1 MDILWRII
9 SLGAVAVLYGLL
21 AAGMKKYHIKDTVK
35 RLTKKEK
42 LMLAAG
48 VCFLCL
54 GILMQTA
61 RVPLATGAGVVTGN
75 VYWLADLLM
84 AENVTAVSLAVT
96 VAILVPAVLYQVL
109 FLERLLV
116 KCRFSYCSMG
126 YFLLLYAFHAGMYRN
141 LAVTPG
147 ELLLL
152 LAASALL
159 YYGLEVLGG
168 TRGKKGILYL
178 ACYVIGIA
186 ALIVLEQP
194 CHWQMY
200 AISGITMAEGLLMAA
215 FRGKAIILRKTL
227 RRLGTLFLFLLLIAV
242 NYYLW

>member
-9 SLGAVAVLYGLL
+9 SLGGIAVLYGLL
-21 AAGMKKYHIKDTVK
+21 AAGMKKYHIKDTFK

-42 LMLAAG
+42 LTLAAG
-48 VCFLCL
+48 ACILCL

-61 RVPLATGAGVVTGN
+61 RVPLAAEGGVVTDS
-75 VYWLADLLM
+75 VYWLAGLLM
-84 AENVTAVSLAVT
+84 AENVTAMSLAAAV
-96 VAILVPAVLYQVL
+96 VILVPAVLYQVL
-109 FLERLLV
+109 FLEQLV
-116 KCRFSYCSMG
+116 IKCRLPYCPMG
-126 YFLLLYAFHAGMYRN
+126 YYLVLYAFHAGLYRN

-152 LAASALL
+152 LAVSALL

-168 TRGKKGILYL
+168 SRGKKGILYL
-178 ACYVIGIA
+178 ACYAAGIA

-194 CHWQMY
+194 FHWQLY
-200 AISGITMAEGLLMAA
+200 AISGITMAEGLIMAA

-227 RRLGTLFLFLLLIAV
+227 RRLGTLFLFVLLIAV
-242 NYYLW
+242 NYLLW